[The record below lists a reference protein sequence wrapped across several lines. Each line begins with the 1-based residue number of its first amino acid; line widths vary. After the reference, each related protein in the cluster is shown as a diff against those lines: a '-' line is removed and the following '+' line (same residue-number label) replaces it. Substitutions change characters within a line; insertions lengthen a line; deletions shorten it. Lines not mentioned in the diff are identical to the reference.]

1 MSDTLVALSK
11 RENVRLVNTGQFYYV
26 DENEKLNAI
35 DEYIIFGIVDRSKY
49 DFYIQVFTVHQ

>member
-1 MSDTLVALSK
+1 MALSK

-35 DEYIIFGIVDRSKY
+35 DEYIIFGIVNRSKY
-49 DFYIQVFTVHQ
+49 NFHIQVFTVH

>member
-11 RENVRLVNTGQFYYV
+11 RENVRLVNTGQFYNV

-35 DEYIIFGIVDRSKY
+35 DEYIIFGIIDRSKY

>member
-1 MSDTLVALSK
+1 MALSK
-11 RENVRLVNTGQFYYV
+11 RENVRLVNTGKFYYV

>member
-11 RENVRLVNTGQFYYV
+11 RENVRLVNTGQFYYI

-35 DEYIIFGIVDRSKY
+35 DEYIIFGIVNRSKY
-49 DFYIQVFTVHQ
+49 NFHIQVFTVH

>member
-1 MSDTLVALSK
+1 MALSQ